1 MKYGWVYFI
10 VLLYIGLCRTNVSK
24 NSPVEYVPAK
34 SWESTIN
41 SSLILLTILL
51 CIALGTKDWVEKNK
65 EQTLLKYQNVC
76 NVIKE
81 KKIINKNKNRK
92 IILENNIDLNVNEEI
107 YLKVVIGQTL
117 GKDLNNKECLDIS
130 EDYLN
135 YKR

>member
-10 VLLYIGLCRTNVSK
+10 VLIYIFLCRTNVSK
-24 NSPVEYVPAK
+24 NPVEYVPAK
-34 SWESTIN
+34 SWEYTIN
-41 SSLILLTILL
+41 SSLILLIISLFV
-51 CIALGTKDWVEKNK
+51 ALGTKDWVEKDQEQALMK
-65 EQTLLKYQNVC
+65 EQNVC

-107 YLKVVIGQTL
+107 YLKAVIGETL

-130 EDYLN
+130 ENYLN